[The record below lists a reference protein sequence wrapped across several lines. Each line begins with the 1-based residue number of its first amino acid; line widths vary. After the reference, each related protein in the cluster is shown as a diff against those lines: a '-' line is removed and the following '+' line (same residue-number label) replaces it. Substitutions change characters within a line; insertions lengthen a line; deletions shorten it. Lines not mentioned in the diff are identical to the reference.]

1 MTDKTILIPV
11 PDDIYRILTVI
22 ADAVGRP
29 VEEVI
34 TTLLLREG
42 DAATHPPKTTNNNKQ
57 QITEEK
63 NYE

>member
-42 DAATHPPKTTNNNKQ
+42 DAATHPPQNNK
-57 QITEEK
+57 
-63 NYE
+63 